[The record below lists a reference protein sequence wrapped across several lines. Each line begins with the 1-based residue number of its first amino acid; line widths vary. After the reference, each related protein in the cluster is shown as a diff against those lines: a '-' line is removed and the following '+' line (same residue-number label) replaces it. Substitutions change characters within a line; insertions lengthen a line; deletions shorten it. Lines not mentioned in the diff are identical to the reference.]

1 MVGGDFNF
9 ITSLEEKKGG
19 RRCLEEECNI
29 FHETIEYLGLVD
41 ITPGVGWFTWN
52 NKSTGDRHIASKLDR
67 FLVSESVINLGSEI
81 HSSTLSGRG
90 SDHWPI
96 ELLWSGLGSQ
106 FKKPVCFEQFW
117 MVNPDFNE
125 KVKTWWAELQSN

>member
-1 MVGGDFNF
+1 MLFEHWVVGGDFNL

-29 FHETIEYLGLVD
+29 FCETIEGPSLVD

-52 NKSTGDRHIASKLDR
+52 NKRTGDRHIASRLDR
-67 FLVSESVINLGSEI
+67 FLISESIINLGSEI

-90 SDHWPI
+90 PDHWPI
-96 ELLWSGLGSQ
+96 KFFGVG
-106 FKKPVCFEQFW
+106 
-117 MVNPDFNE
+117 
-125 KVKTWWAELQSN
+125 